1 MYTINIYKAKTNLSK
16 LIKMLE
22 EGKEQEIIITRYGKK
37 VAKLVLFNED
47 KKAKRLGVAKDVL
60 KEKQFSLEDIDGE
73 IAKSFGY

>member
-37 VAKLVLFNED
+37 
-47 KKAKRLGVAKDVL
+47 
-60 KEKQFSLEDIDGE
+60 